1 MESKIK
7 SLLEKF
13 FEGNSSLQE
22 EQELKNFFLKNELT
36 GDFKTYLPLFQLF
49 KAEKA
54 IELSDVGF
62 RQKVID
68 SIVSDLV
75 EKYFEG
81 TSSINEE
88 KTLKAYFSG
97 SQVSDNL
104 KTYQPIFNFSENE
117 VGLHLGSSFDS
128 KLKTELIKSTLDQY
142 FEGES
147 TVEEEA
153 QLKTY
158 FAGNEVAEELKSY
171 APLFEYYEH
180 EASQEVSRAFDL
192 KLQKK
197 LQPAESAPADKRQ
210 PVVRRMFPQMMR
222 AAAAIALA
230 VGAFWFIN
238 SGSNSMVTE
247 PKVASIDWSKYEP
260 KDPEE
265 AYKKTM
271 AALAMVSTKMEEG
284 KEQTLKGMS
293 KINTANKAAGM

>member
-1 MESKIK
+1 MEFKIK
-7 SLLEKF
+7 SLLENF
-13 FEGNSSLQE
+13 FEGTSSLQE
-22 EQELKNFFLKNELT
+22 EQELKNFFLKNELPE
-36 GDFKTYLPLFQLF
+36 DFKTYLPLFQFF
-49 KAEKA
+49 KSEKA

-68 SIVSDLV
+68 SIISELV

-104 KTYQPIFNFSENE
+104 KTYQPIFDFSENE

-128 KLKTELIKSTLDQY
+128 KLKTELIKSTLEQY
-142 FEGES
+142 FEGETS
-147 TVEEEA
+147 VEEEA
-153 QLKTY
+153 ELKTY
-158 FAGNEVAEELKSY
+158 FSGNEVAEELKSY
-171 APLFEYYEH
+171 APLFEYYEY
-180 EASQEVSRAFDL
+180 EASKEVSRAFDL

-197 LQPAESAPADKRQ
+197 LQPAEHQ

-222 AAAAIALA
+222 AAAAVALA

-238 SGSNSMVTE
+238 SGNNPATLE
-247 PKVASIDWSKYEP
+247 PQSASIDWSKYEP

-271 AALAMVSTKMEEG
+271 AALAMVSNKMEEG